1 MNKTVLVVDDQ
12 IGIRLLLEEVIQQ
25 EGYNVELA
33 LNGKEALDKILDNKP
48 DLIMLDYKLPI
59 IDGPTLVKKLEK
71 DNIIIPTII
80 MSGLPEKAEDDV
92 QDLKSVSK
100 TIGKPFQLNDIRQ
113 LLKNILE

>member
-1 MNKTVLVVDDQ
+1 MSKTVLVVDDQ

-59 IDGPTLVKKLEK
+59 IDGPTLVEKLEK
-71 DNIIIPTII
+71 DHIIIPTII
-80 MSGLPEKAEDDV
+80 MSGLPEKAQEDV
-92 QDLKSVSK
+92 QNLQSVFQ
-100 TIGKPFQLNDIRQ
+100 TIAKPFQLNDIRQ
-113 LLKNILE
+113 LLKHILD